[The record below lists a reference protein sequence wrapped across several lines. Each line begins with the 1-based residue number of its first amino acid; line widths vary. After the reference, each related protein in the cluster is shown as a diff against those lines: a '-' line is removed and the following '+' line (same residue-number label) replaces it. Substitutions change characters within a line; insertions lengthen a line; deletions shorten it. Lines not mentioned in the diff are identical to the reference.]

1 MTDRGGWAASDAGG
15 SPTLATVLDVAEIC
29 PPGSAIRREL
39 VACLAQMFREAV
51 GEQTTAGHAPSEAPA
66 SAPIAAAPAGRQPR
80 RHGLRRGSRA
90 PRARERSGAR

>member
-15 SPTLATVLDVAEIC
+15 SPILAKTLDVGEIC

-51 GEQTTAGHAPSEAPA
+51 GDQTTAAHGAPEARPP
-66 SAPIAAAPAGRQPR
+66 APIAASPAGRQPG

-90 PRARERSGAR
+90 PRARARSGAR